1 MLLLVEKQANFP
13 VNQKKKSYKTYFCF
27 AYPEDLDQAY
37 SFYCARYENITFEE
51 FLKLGISDFTRKFK
65 SIPEE
70 EPLFTILK
78 SRTINTSQIKDKEE
92 RKYWNKLKRINQI
105 PSEYISTREIM
116 LDLKN
121 FTKEK
126 KGL

>member
-1 MLLLVEKQANFP
+1 MGI
-13 VNQKKKSYKTYFCF
+13 TDF
-27 AYPEDLDQAY
+27 A
-37 SFYCARYENITFEE
+37 
-51 FLKLGISDFTRKFK
+51 RKFK
-65 SIPEE
+65 SIPED

-78 SRTINTSQIKDKEE
+78 SRTMNTGQIKDKDEK
-92 RKYWNKLKRINQI
+92 KYWNKLKRINQI

-126 KGL
+126 KKL

>member
-1 MLLLVEKQANFP
+1 MLLQVEKQANFP
-13 VNQKKKSYKTYFCF
+13 VNQKRKQNKTYFCF

-37 SFYCARYENITFEE
+37 SFYCARYENITFDE

-65 SIPEE
+65 SIPED
-70 EPLFTILK
+70 EPLYTILK
-78 SRTINTSQIKDKEE
+78 SRTIETSKIKDKEE

-116 LDLKN
+116 LDLKS
-121 FTKEK
+121 FAKERK
-126 KGL
+126 L